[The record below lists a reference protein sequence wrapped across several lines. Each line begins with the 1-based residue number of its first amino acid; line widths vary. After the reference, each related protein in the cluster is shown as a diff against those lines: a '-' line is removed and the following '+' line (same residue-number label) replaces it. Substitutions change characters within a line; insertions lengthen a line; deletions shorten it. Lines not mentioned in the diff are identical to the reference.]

1 MTMKDLANAARAAEP
16 DLRASE
22 AIAIAEA
29 VIGEIETSM
38 RHDGYFRINGFGTFK
53 TVLHKAREGRNPQT
67 GEKIWVPAKNVIRFI
82 PAKAL
87 KGAMNPPARQ
97 RKRA

>member
-1 MTMKDLANAARAAEP
+1 MTMKDLANAARAEVE
-16 DLRASE
+16 DLRASQ

-29 VIGEIETSM
+29 VIGEIETGL
-38 RHDGYFRINGFGTFK
+38 RHGSYFRINGFGTFK
-53 TVLHKAREGRNPQT
+53 VVPHKAREGRNPQT
-67 GEKIWVPAKNVIRFI
+67 GEKIDVPAKNVVKFI

-87 KGAMNPPARQ
+87 KTAMNPPSRQ

>member
-1 MTMKDLANAARAAEP
+1 MTMKDLANAARAADP

-22 AIAIAEA
+22 AIAISEA
-29 VIGEIETSM
+29 VIEEIAIGL

-87 KGAMNPPARQ
+87 KAAMNPPTRQ
-97 RKRA
+97 RKSA